1 MKGKGNDG
9 SGDNKERDGWETS
22 KELFNKLDKQYKFK
36 FDCCATKDNTKCE
49 NFSND
54 FKESEILDIEEF
66 ESHKKDYNYS
76 DFFIKNSL
84 EAIEQVKELKNNKNF
99 WRLFK

>member
-1 MKGKGNDG
+1 MDI
-9 SGDNKERDGWETS
+9 D
-22 KELFNKLDKQYKFK
+22 LV
-36 FDCCATKDNTKCE
+36 
-49 NFSND
+49 FSND
-54 FKESEILDIEEF
+54 FKESEILDIEGF

-99 WRLFK
+99 WKLFK

>member
-1 MKGKGNDG
+1 MDI
-9 SGDNKERDGWETS
+9 D
-22 KELFNKLDKQYKFK
+22 LV
-36 FDCCATKDNTKCE
+36 
-49 NFSND
+49 FSND
-54 FKESEILDIEEF
+54 LKESEILDIEEF

-99 WRLFK
+99 WRLFKWNMKYKKINNFKDAFEIKINLLVTGI